1 MREKILLVGHG
12 SRSVAGNQEIEK
24 FAGQW
29 RNRNREW
36 DIDLCFI
43 ELADILIAEGL
54 EQAAQSAEKIIVV
67 PLILNAAGHVKEEIP
82 EFISEAA
89 EKFQDREFR
98 YAKHLGVNDKILDI
112 LKRSLHNVLADME
125 SPDPAKTGVVLL
137 ARGSSDRHANGEMA
151 MMARWL
157 YEESEVKQV
166 ELAFTGITSPKL
178 EDVVQRQMAA
188 GMTHVAILP
197 YYLFTGTL
205 IERIRG
211 QVEKLRKEFPEVEF
225 GLGNYFGFENEI
237 FDLLDQRVI
246 EAQR

>member
-12 SRSVAGNQEIEK
+12 SRNVAGNQEIER
-24 FAGQW
+24 FAEQW
-29 RNRNREW
+29 RERNRQW

-43 ELADILIAEGL
+43 ELADVLIAEGL
-54 EQAAQSAEKIIVV
+54 ERAAHSAERIIVV

-82 EFISEAA
+82 EFIDEAA
-89 EKFQDREFR
+89 DKFQDREFH
-98 YAKHLGVNDKILDI
+98 YAKHLGVNEKILDI
-112 LKRSLHNVLADME
+112 LQRSLHNVLTDIG
-125 SPDPAKTGVVLL
+125 SPDPSTTGVVLL

-157 YEESEVKQV
+157 YEESEVNQV
-166 ELAFTGITSPKL
+166 ELAFTGITNPKL
-178 EDVVQRQMAA
+178 ESVVRRQIDS

-211 QVEKLRKEFPEVEF
+211 QVERLREEFPDTRF
-225 GLGNYFGFENEI
+225 GLGNYFGFEDEI
-237 FDLLDQRVI
+237 FDLLDQRVS
-246 EAQR
+246 EVQE

>member
-12 SRSVAGNQEIEK
+12 SRNVAGNQEIEK

-43 ELADILIAEGL
+43 ELADVLIAEGL
-54 EQAAQSAEKIIVV
+54 ERAAQSADRIIVV

-82 EFISEAA
+82 EFIDEAA
-89 EKFQDREFR
+89 DKFRDREFR
-98 YAKHLGVNDKILDI
+98 YAKHLGVNENILDI
-112 LKRSLHNVLADME
+112 LKRSLHNVLASMGL
-125 SPDPAKTGVVLL
+125 SDPTKTGVVLL

-157 YEESEVKQV
+157 YEESDVDQV

-178 EDVVQRQMAA
+178 ESAVQRQINS

-211 QVEKLRKEFPEVEF
+211 QVEKLRGEFPEVEF
-225 GLGNYFGFENEI
+225 GLGNYFGFEDEI

-246 EAQR
+246 EVQG